1 MWEEGENGQRK
12 SVQGTRERD
21 PNSCRLVQ
29 LTTEFIFEKKKKNNK
44 KLGKR
49 KLSYFSFETSQFR
62 TVAQV
67 AGQSAFAFFPDS
79 SSFL

>member
-1 MWEEGENGQRK
+1 MVNKNQKEKKGTKMWEEGENGQRK

-49 KLSYFSFETSQFR
+49 KLSYFSFETSQ
-62 TVAQV
+62 V
-67 AGQSAFAFFPDS
+67 SK
-79 SSFL
+79 